1 MSVPFMTH
9 RSVPFMPESIEEI
22 SVGAITLDC
31 INRMAT
37 NMPRLQK
44 LETDPV
50 NVTGFRGEEGEDG
63 ER

>member
-1 MSVPFMTH
+1 
-9 RSVPFMPESIEEI
+9 MPESIEEI